1 MQEPKGDMQGE
12 RFMGK
17 PGHTGVGDGRA
28 DTGAEKQEANNGFI
42 PALPG
47 VPDRK
52 HSARFPGWAAGWAPR
67 HVRSSRIS

>member
-1 MQEPKGDMQGE
+1 MRSRKGT
-12 RFMGK
+12 RK
-17 PGHTGVGDGRA
+17 GRGLWGNLA
-28 DTGAEKQEANNGFI
+28 TLEWVMVAQTRAEKQEANNAFI